1 MEIIMKQFDSLGS
14 LRDFLDSHKENKV
27 FAGKSISSKEK
38 SADRY
43 EFTGTYSYEEAME
56 LFIHG
61 WHAESKVLTEK
72 LSAMKIDKDYK
83 EKMSYDVV
91 GFQASVPRYLQ
102 GIPTNMVNKKKVVQ
116 KQKIITITKNCSYLS
131 GVSKEAIQKS
141 NILALHLVRTL
152 EAKGYKVN
160 LNYLNITAGEKQAI
174 ITKIKLKA
182 ANERLNIS
190 KLAFPLAHPSMMRR
204 IMFRYREV
212 LPELTDMEF
221 AWSYG
226 SSLVGEQAF
235 RENKRQVLKDNEY
248 YIPSLID
255 EKFIEDF
262 IKTL

>member
-1 MEIIMKQFDSLGS
+1 MEIIMKRFDSLGS

-27 FAGKSISSKEK
+27 FAGRSLSSQATSK
-38 SADRY
+38 DTY
-43 EFTGTYSYEEAME
+43 NFTGTHSYEEAMD
-56 LFIHG
+56 LFTNG
-61 WHAESKVLTEK
+61 WHTEAEILTGK
-72 LSAMKIDKDYK
+72 LNTMKIDKGFR
-83 EKMSYDVV
+83 EKMNYDVV

-102 GIPTNMVNKKKVVQ
+102 GIPTNMINKKKVVQ
-116 KQKIITITKNCSYLS
+116 KQKIITITKNCSYVS
-131 GVSKEAIQKS
+131 IVSKEAIQKS

-160 LNYLNITAGEKQAI
+160 LNYLNVTAGKKQAI

-204 IMFRYREV
+204 IMFRYREI

-221 AWSYG
+221 ACGYG
-226 SSLVGEQAF
+226 YSLEGEKALQDNKTLAF
-235 RENKRQVLKDNEY
+235 KDNEY
-248 YIPSLID
+248 YIPSIID

>member
-27 FAGKSISSKEK
+27 FASKRILSKER

-56 LFIHG
+56 LFIYG

-72 LSAMKIDKDYK
+72 LSAMKIDKGYK
-83 EKMSYDVV
+83 EKMNYDVV

-102 GIPTNMVNKKKVVQ
+102 GIPTNMINKKKVVQ

-131 GVSKEAIQKS
+131 DVSAEAIQKS
-141 NILALHLVRTL
+141 SILALHLIRTL
-152 EAKGYKVN
+152 EAGGYKVN
-160 LNYLNITAGEKQAI
+160 VNYLNVTAGTKQAL
-174 ITKIKLKA
+174 ITKIKLKS

-190 KLAFPLAHPSMMRR
+190 KLAFPLVHPSMMRR

-212 LPELTDMEF
+212 LPELTDMGF
-221 AWSYG
+221 VRGYG
-226 SSLVGEQAF
+226 SSLVGEKVLQDNKTLAF
-235 RENKRQVLKDNEY
+235 KDNEY
-248 YIPSLID
+248 YIPSLVD

>member
-1 MEIIMKQFDSLGS
+1 MELIIKHFDSLGS
-14 LRDFLDSHKENKV
+14 LRSFLETHEVNKV
-27 FAGKSISSKEK
+27 FTGEYLSSQDASKD
-38 SADRY
+38 AYNFR
-43 EFTGTYSYEEAME
+43 GTHSYEEAMD
-56 LFIHG
+56 LFTNG
-61 WHAESKVLTEK
+61 WHTEAKILTDK
-72 LSAMKIDKDYK
+72 LSTMKIDKGFR
-83 EKMSYDVV
+83 EKMNYDVV

-102 GIPTNMVNKKKVVQ
+102 GIPTNMINKKKVVQ

-131 GVSKEAIQKS
+131 VVSKEAIQKS

-160 LNYLNITAGEKQAI
+160 LNYLNVTAGKKQAI

-190 KLAFPLAHPSMMRR
+190 KLAFPLVHPSMMRR

-212 LPELTDMEF
+212 LPELTDTEF
-221 AWSYG
+221 VWGYG
-226 SSLVGEQAF
+226 NSLVGEQVLHQ
-235 RENKRQVLKDNEY
+235 NKRQVLKDNEY
-248 YIPSLID
+248 YIPSIID